1 MAATTKDIVAIIVGI
16 NSRDYVRG
24 CLSSLRSA
32 DWGTYTHSVIY
43 VDNAS
48 SDGSVEI
55 VRAEFPEVIVIA
67 NQGNVGFCAACN
79 QGAASV
85 ESRYIYLLNIDT
97 ILFPD
102 SLLLL
107 ADFLEGAPRAGAA
120 GNRLLN
126 PDLTDQ
132 WSARRFPT
140 WINAIFGRRTVFGRL
155 FPRSRTIRDYL
166 YKEQFAQGQ
175 PFMVDWIPGSCTLV
189 RREAYL
195 KSGGLPEDMHY
206 WSDAV
211 FCDRL
216 RKLGWDIHVVPKAKL
231 VHYEGQGT
239 GVKTATVRR
248 WLISDFHHG
257 AYRFYCEHFAL
268 GRYNPVRWLAGAVLE
283 TRARVLILVD
293 RIRHLVRGPQS
304 ERA

>member
-1 MAATTKDIVAIIVGI
+1 MAATVKDITAIIVGI
-16 NSRDYVRG
+16 NSREYVRK
-24 CLSSLRSA
+24 CLASLRSA
-32 DWGTYTHSVIY
+32 DWGAYTHSVIY

-48 SDGSVEI
+48 SDRSLEM
-55 VRAEFPEVIVIA
+55 VRAEFPEVMVIA
-67 NQGNVGFCAACN
+67 NQQNVGFCAACN
-79 QGAASV
+79 QGAAAV
-85 ESRYIYLLNIDT
+85 ESRYVYLLNNDT
-97 ILFPD
+97 ILFPE
-102 SLLLL
+102 SVRLL
-107 ADFLEGAPRAGAA
+107 AEFLECTPRAGAA

-155 FPRSRTIRDYL
+155 FPRSHAVRDYL
-166 YKEQFAQGQ
+166 YKDQFAQGR
-175 PFMVDWIPGSCTLV
+175 PFAVDWIPGSCTLV
-189 RREAYL
+189 RSEAYSQ
-195 KSGGLPEDMHY
+195 SGGLPEDMHY

-216 RKLGWDIHVVPKAKL
+216 RKLGWDIYVIPDAKL

-239 GVKTATVRR
+239 GGKTATVRR
-248 WLISDFHHG
+248 WLIFDFHRG

-268 GRYNPVRWLAGAVLE
+268 GRYSPVRWFAGAVLE
-283 TRARVLILVD
+283 TRARVLILID
-293 RIRHLVRGPQS
+293 IIRHLARGAQS